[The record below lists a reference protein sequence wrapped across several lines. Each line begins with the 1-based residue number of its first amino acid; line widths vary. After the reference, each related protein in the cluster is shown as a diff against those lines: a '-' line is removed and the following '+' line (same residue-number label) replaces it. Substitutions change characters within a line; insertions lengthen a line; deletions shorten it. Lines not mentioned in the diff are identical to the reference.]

1 MAGYLRKYVGTYRVK
16 AEYDIVT
23 KDFPRLDDGKLDPSF
38 DDLYIDCANKIQIK
52 HHGGNVLFC
61 YIPTK
66 HRGMNILKK
75 IYQDKVSKTLP
86 VETTTD
92 EKKYLENLC
101 RELVEKEI
109 LVSAEVL
116 DFEVTFEFKTDM
128 IEYVAKLVG
137 AKTNGA
143 NISPF
148 SSKNLPREPYKIPD
162 KDMKLYRESIKDFPT
177 VTRDMGKGPIEV
189 PNGLLIQQLSK
200 QFDEI
205 IAATQKPGFD
215 VSKDRRTKGL
225 KAKEYIHSFGPEMW
239 QQYCD
244 FLKEASKST

>member
-16 AEYDIVT
+16 AEYDLVT
-23 KDFPRLDDGKLDPSF
+23 KDFPRLENGNLDPSF

-52 HHGGNVLFC
+52 HGGGNILAC

-75 IYQDKVSKTLP
+75 IYQDKISKTLP
-86 VETTTD
+86 EETTSD
-92 EKKYLENLC
+92 GKKYLEKLC
-101 RELVEKEI
+101 AELVEKEV

-116 DFEVTFEFKTDM
+116 DFEVFFEFKAVE
-128 IEYVAKLVG
+128 IEYIAKLVG

-143 NISPF
+143 SISPF
-148 SSKNLPREPYKIPD
+148 SSKNLPREPYKIPE
-162 KDMKLYRESIKDFPT
+162 KDMKIYKESIKGFPT
-177 VTRDMGKGPIEV
+177 ITRDMGKGPIEV
-189 PNGLLIQQLSK
+189 PDGLLINRITSR
-200 QFDEI
+200 FDEV
-205 IAATQKPGFD
+205 IAATQKPDFD
-215 VSKDRRTKGL
+215 VGKDRRAKGL
-225 KAKEYIHSFGPEMW
+225 KPKEYIHSFGPEIW